1 MRRNPCQPP
10 RGRTTTARERQE
22 VERSRP
28 DFRPATSTARL
39 CNRSRAANTS
49 RPALK
54 PSQEVPR
61 PPHEDG
67 PRATQQRQPTARS
80 VQQLT
85 RHWLPTSSI
94 REHTAGRTRTDFQ
107 HCDAA
112 RCASTHA
119 GREKKPPKARAR
131 SGAVRPHKPTTPPPT
146 ALASRRSTQMPTAA
160 RPAVPWPTPPA
171 QKAKRDVK
179 KRRKRTKRARAIKSG

>member
-22 VERSRP
+22 AERSRP
-28 DFRPATSTARL
+28 HFRPATSTARL

-61 PPHEDG
+61 PPHEDE
-67 PRATQQRQPTARS
+67 PRATQERRPTARS
-80 VQQLT
+80 VQQST
-85 RHWLPTSSI
+85 RLPTSRT
-94 REHTAGRTRTDFQ
+94 REHTAVPFA
-107 HCDAA
+107 HCLPALYNVKA
-112 RCASTHA
+112 CLYPR
-119 GREKKPPKARAR
+119 RVKEKPPEARAR
-131 SGAVRPHKPTTPPPT
+131 SGAVSPHEPTTPPPA

-160 RPAVPWPTPPA
+160 RPAV
-171 QKAKRDVK
+171 
-179 KRRKRTKRARAIKSG
+179 S